1 MQYRKGFSL
10 LEVNIAIVI
19 SIFLATSILKLFIIG
34 LNISNKIIEEKKV
47 VEIIEMIENE
57 ISYNIPENEI
67 AEIFSEKKYINNK
80 NLNFTAYSNLNF
92 IQLLEDSS
100 GKESYC
106 EIQFTADNTI
116 NVKVHILK
124 NEKETDK
131 YETNF
136 AYK

>member
-19 SIFLATSILKLFIIG
+19 SIFLATSILKLFVIG
-34 LNISNKIIEEKKV
+34 INISNEIIEEKKV

-57 ISYNIPENEI
+57 VSYNIPENQI
-67 AEIFSEKKYINNK
+67 AAIFSEKKYINNK

-92 IQLLEDSS
+92 IQLLENSS

-106 EIQFTADNTI
+106 EIQFIADNTI
-116 NVKVHILK
+116 NIKVHILK